1 MRPRIIWLC
10 SWYPNENDPY
20 TGDFIQRQALAAS
33 RFADIEVVH
42 VADAS
47 EDRHTVRRVNEHL
60 QETIYYCRP
69 GSKLTR
75 YRDFFRLHES
85 FMSDYISRKGRPDLV
100 HVHIAMRSGLIA
112 LRWKKIYGLRFAVTE
127 HYGIY
132 NDEVKDRLSKRNL
145 FFRYFTRRI
154 FRQASAFF
162 PVSRSLGEDV
172 CRTVSTLPFTPIP
185 NVVDTALFRPDLH
198 QGGDVFR
205 FIHVS
210 DHTPNKNVNGI
221 LKAFRLLRK
230 KGLKAELWL
239 LGGSSGAGE
248 GEEGVKVFPVMSYE
262 EVAKTVQ
269 QADAGILYS
278 FRETQSCVVLEW
290 LCAGLPVI
298 ASAVGGVV
306 ELIDDTNGLLTPSNQ
321 PAQLAQA
328 MEDMIRN
335 YARYDR
341 MAIAA
346 KAASVYSYEAVGEK
360 LLKEYR
366 ALLKDQAS

>member
-10 SWYPNENDPY
+10 SWYPNDNDPY

-42 VADAS
+42 VADAR
-47 EDRHTVRRVNEHL
+47 EDRHTVRKVNEYL

-112 LRWKKIYGLRFAVTE
+112 LRWKKIYGLRFALTE

-132 NDEVKDRLSKRNL
+132 NNEVKDRLSKRNL

-154 FRQASAFF
+154 FRHASAFF

-172 CRTVSTLPFTPIP
+172 CRTVSMLPFSPIP
-185 NVVDTALFRPDLH
+185 NVVDISLFQPNSHTRAEA
-198 QGGDVFR
+198 FR

-210 DHTPNKNVNGI
+210 DHSPNKNVNGI

-230 KGLKAELWL
+230 KGFKTELWL
-239 LGGSSGAGE
+239 LGGSSAAGE
-248 GEEGVKVFPVMSYE
+248 GEEGVKIFPVMSYE
-262 EVAKTVQ
+262 AVAKTVQ
-269 QADAGILYS
+269 QADAGILFS

-290 LCAGLPVI
+290 LCSGLPVI

-306 ELIDDTNGLLTPSNQ
+306 ELIDETNGILAPSNQ

-328 MEDMIRN
+328 MEDMMRN
-335 YARYDR
+335 YGKYDR
-341 MAIAA
+341 GQIAKQAA
-346 KAASVYSYEAVGEK
+346 KLYSYEAVGER
-360 LLKEYR
+360 LLNEYR
-366 ALLKDQAS
+366 ALKKDQAS